1 MKLPAM
7 NSKGRFELKEPFSC
21 KPDVIYE
28 VTAIRE
34 FSDLYYQGVDVYREY
49 YVPAG
54 LINGVEYKG
63 STFNFNEEVKQFP
76 SILTL
81 EGTDRTIIYVPST
94 YVVSFPEISEVST
107 YSRLIMS
114 VDLGALPDNLDLSGV
129 IKEVNDMVS
138 KRVGI
143 NAQAVLS
150 RAYTPTQ
157 PTREQHITLEN
168 TRLGNI
174 KAIDNTYAQKEK
186 YKAENV
192 QLQKQ
197 IKTLLSV
204 LRENGLLNKVSD

>member
-7 NSKGRFELKEPFSC
+7 NAKGRFELKEPFSC

-54 LINGVEYKG
+54 LLNGVEYKG
-63 STFNFNEEVKQFP
+63 TTFNFNEEVIQFP
-76 SILTL
+76 SIVTL

-94 YVVSFPEISEVST
+94 YIVSFPEVSEAET

-157 PTREQHITLEN
+157 PTWEQHVVLEN

-186 YKAENV
+186 YKEENIK
-192 QLQKQ
+192 LQQQ
-197 IKTLLSV
+197 IKTLV
-204 LRENGLLNKVSD
+204 AILRENGMLDKVTD